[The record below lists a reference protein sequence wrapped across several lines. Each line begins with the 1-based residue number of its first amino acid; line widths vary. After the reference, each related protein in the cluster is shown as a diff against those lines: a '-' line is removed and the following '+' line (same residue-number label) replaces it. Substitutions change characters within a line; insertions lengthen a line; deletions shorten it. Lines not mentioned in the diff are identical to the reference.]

1 MGSSWEENQEPA
13 SLARWEPTPLEIV
26 KSMLELAKVNSKDKV
41 YDLGCGDARILIM
54 AAKEFGAKRAVGYEI
69 RQDLC
74 EDSKN
79 EIRRQHLQKRI
90 SVIKG
95 NLLDANISEASVIT
109 LYLYPTANEI
119 LRPKLEK
126 ETKFGTRVVSH
137 EHLIE
142 TWQIAET
149 KEYSGETLYLYI
161 VPQAFQIPSPY
172 SSISEQ

>member
-1 MGSSWEENQEPA
+1 MGWISEDKQQSV
-13 SLARWEPTPLEIV
+13 SLARWEPTPLETV
-26 KSMLELAKVNSKDKV
+26 KRLLELGKVSSKDRV

-54 AAKEFGAKRAVGYEI
+54 AVKDFGAKKAVGYEI

-74 EDSKN
+74 ENSRK
-79 EIRRQHLQKRI
+79 EIQRQNLQDRI

-95 NLLDANISEASVIT
+95 NLLDADISEASVIT

-126 ETKFGTRVVSH
+126 EALFGARVVSH
-137 EHLIE
+137 EHLID

-149 KEYSGETLYLYI
+149 KIYSSETLYLYI
-161 VPQAFQIPSPY
+161 VPQAFQI
-172 SSISEQ
+172 SSSQ